1 LRSLYLKD
9 LEMQGA
15 TVVPPGIF
23 DKLVGFIEN
32 GDIRPLLAGE
42 YSIYDIKKAQE
53 TFMAKKHIGN
63 FVIIPDI
70 E

>member
-1 LRSLYLKD
+1 MRSLYLKD

-32 GDIRPLLAGE
+32 GDIRPLLAAE
-42 YSIYDIKKAQE
+42 FSINDIRKAQE
-53 TFMAKKHIGN
+53 AFLAKKHIGN
-63 FVIIPDI
+63 LVVLPQ
-70 E
+70 